1 MANILIVHAHHES
14 KSFTSALARA
24 ATETLTEQG
33 HKVDL
38 SDLYAMKFDPV
49 SGRRNFTTVRDPN
62 FFKQQQEE
70 LYAAEHLGFV
80 PEIEAE
86 IQKLER
92 CDLLVFSFPLWWFG
106 LPAILKG
113 WVDRVFAYGRIY
125 GRGRWYDQGL
135 GRGKRALVLM
145 TTGGAKSTYE
155 KKGLHPELER
165 ILTPIHHG
173 IFWFNGFSPLQPF
186 VAWAAAHGNDADR
199 QRVLDQWQN
208 RLKGLFQEQTIQLP
222 PLADFD
228 EDTFRDRVPRY
239 MVILT
244 RRRSTENGPK
254 SHVDITAEQLDR
266 LHEEGVLL
274 RYDLAKLGLPNWRG
288 FLVFRERSES
298 VVLAICAELFP
309 TPYFNHEIVPIAT

>member
-1 MANILIVHAHHES
+1 M
-14 KSFTSALARA
+14 
-24 ATETLTEQG
+24 
-33 HKVDL
+33 
-38 SDLYAMKFDPV
+38 
-49 SGRRNFTTVRDPN
+49 
-62 FFKQQQEE
+62 
-70 LYAAEHLGFV
+70 
-80 PEIEAE
+80 
-86 IQKLER
+86 
-92 CDLLVFSFPLWWFG
+92 
-106 LPAILKG
+106 
-113 WVDRVFAYGRIY
+113 
-125 GRGRWYDQGL
+125 
-135 GRGKRALVLM
+135 
-145 TTGGAKSTYE
+145 
-155 KKGLHPELER
+155 
-165 ILTPIHHG
+165 
-173 IFWFNGFSPLQPF
+173 
-186 VAWAAAHGNDADR
+186 
-199 QRVLDQWQN
+199 LDQWQN

-254 SHVDITAEQLDR
+254 SLVDITAEQLDR